1 MSAEKRRM
9 KVLILNGSPKNE
21 KSNTLKLTNSFL
33 DGMKEYEEIEAEY
46 IHVSQKDIKPCLGCF
61 CCWTKTPG
69 QCVYQDD
76 MKELISKLLEAD
88 IIIWSFPLYYFGMP
102 SGIKAFMDRMLP
114 MNLPFMSERE
124 DGGSVHPPRYP
135 QMTQVKH
142 VLISTCGFHSK
153 QNNYEGLEKQ
163 FEICFGNINQ
173 GRNFEKILCPEGE
186 LFRVPELW
194 KRTNEYLEYVHQAG
208 REYVLYGSITDK
220 TQEHLNELL
229 FPADMFIKMADAS
242 WEISDTTQAESI
254 GVESEQHSPSD
265 NTQTTSALGFTKQMA
280 ALYNNKLWKKKD
292 IVLEM
297 HYTDLNE
304 TYQIWLLEN
313 GSKVVKDFNQ
323 FLPYT
328 ARVETPLTVW
338 KDIGAG
344 KLDSMKALIE
354 NKYKILGD
362 LAFMSQWEVYFGG
375 TNDTAEHKKEKTKE
389 KQSSLWILLLPWL
402 MVWIAIPIH
411 SYWGS
416 FAAMLGSAVTVLS
429 YFLVR
434 LTPYDIISISV
445 CGMISALGLIGVP
458 ILWLIPAAYLLF
470 GLLWL
475 VSAFLPIPLSAWYSC
490 NQYGGLKNAKDN
502 LLFISTNRILTI
514 CWGILYLCTPIWTF
528 FLIQTDF
535 SKFISLVNSAFP
547 ALLGVFTWWFQK
559 WYPARKA
566 AGK

>member
-1 MSAEKRRM
+1 M
-9 KVLILNGSPKNE
+9 KVLILNGSPKKE
-21 KSNTLKLTNSFL
+21 HSNTLKLTNSFL
-33 DGMKEYEEIEAEY
+33 NGMNEYEEIEAEY
-46 IHVSQKDIKPCLGCF
+46 IHVYQKEIKPCSGCF

-69 QCVYQDD
+69 QCIYQDD
-76 MKELISKLLEAD
+76 MKEMIFKLLEAD

-102 SGIKAFMDRMLP
+102 SGMKAFMDRMLP

-124 DGGSVHPPRYP
+124 DGGSAHPPRYP
-135 QMTQVKH
+135 QMTQIKH

-163 FEICFGNINQ
+163 FEICFGNTNQ

-186 LFRVPELW
+186 LFRVPELR
-194 KRTNEYLEYVHQAG
+194 KRTNEYLEHVCQAG

-220 TQEHLNELL
+220 TQEQLNELL
-229 FPADMFIKMADAS
+229 FPADMFMKMADAS
-242 WEISDTTQAESI
+242 WDISDTSQAASA
-254 GVESEQHSPSD
+254 GVKSEQNSPSD
-265 NTQTTSALGFTKQMA
+265 IQTSALGFTKQMA
-280 ALYNNKLWKKKD
+280 ALYNNKSWKKKD

-297 HYTDLNE
+297 HYTDLNQ
-304 TYQIWLLEN
+304 TYQIWLLEH
-313 GSKVVKDFNQ
+313 GSKVVEDSNQ
-323 FLPYT
+323 FLLYT

-354 NKYKILGD
+354 KKYKILGD

-375 TNDTAEHKKEKTKE
+375 TSNTAKQKKDKIKE
-389 KQSSLWILLLPWL
+389 KQSSLWVLLFPWL
-402 MVWIAIPIH
+402 IVWIAIPIH

-416 FAAMLGSAVTVLS
+416 FAAMLGTAVIVLS
-429 YFLVR
+429 YFVVR
-434 LTPYDIISISV
+434 LTPYDIISIFI

-470 GLLWL
+470 GMLWI

-490 NQYGGLKNAKDN
+490 NQYGGLKNTKNN

-528 FLIQTDF
+528 FLMQTDF
-535 SKFISLVNSAFP
+535 SKFVSLINSAFP
-547 ALLGVFTWWFQK
+547 VLLGLFTWWFQK

>member
-1 MSAEKRRM
+1 
-9 KVLILNGSPKNE
+9 
-21 KSNTLKLTNSFL
+21 
-33 DGMKEYEEIEAEY
+33 MKEYGAIEEEY
-46 IHVSQKDIKPCLGCF
+46 IHVSQKDMKPCLGCF

-69 QCVYQDD
+69 QCVYHDD
-76 MKELISKLLEAD
+76 MKEMIPKLLEAD
-88 IIIWSFPLYYFGMP
+88 VIIWSFPLYYFGMP

-124 DGGSVHPPRYP
+124 DGGSAHPPRYP

-186 LFRVPELW
+186 LFRVPELR
-194 KRTNEYLEYVHQAG
+194 KRTNEYLEYVCQAG

-220 TQEHLNELL
+220 TQEQLNELL
-229 FPADMFIKMADAS
+229 FPADMFMKMADAS
-242 WEISDTTQAESI
+242 WEISDTSQAASA
-254 GVESEQHSPSD
+254 GVASAQNFPSD
-265 NTQTTSALGFTKQMA
+265 IQISALGFTKQMA
-280 ALYNNKLWKKKD
+280 ALYNNKSWKKKD

-297 HYTDLNE
+297 HYTDLNQ
-304 TYQIWLLEN
+304 TYQIWLLEH
-313 GSKVVKDFNQ
+313 GSKVVEDSNQ

-354 NKYKILGD
+354 KKYKILGD
-362 LAFMSQWEVYFGG
+362 LAFMSQWEEYFGG
-375 TNDTAEHKKEKTKE
+375 TNDTGKQKKEKTKE

-434 LTPYDIISISV
+434 LTPYDIISIFV

-475 VSAFLPIPLSAWYSC
+475 VSAFLSIPLSAWYSC

-528 FLIQTDF
+528 FLMQTDF
-535 SKFISLVNSAFP
+535 SKLISLVNSVFP
-547 ALLGVFTWWFQK
+547 ALLGIFTWWFQK

>member
-1 MSAEKRRM
+1 M

-21 KSNTLKLTNSFL
+21 QSNTLKLTNSFL
-33 DGMKEYEEIEAEY
+33 DGMKEYGAIEEEY
-46 IHVSQKDIKPCLGCF
+46 IHVSQKDMKPCLGCF

-69 QCVYQDD
+69 QCVYHDD
-76 MKELISKLLEAD
+76 MKEMIPKLLEAD
-88 IIIWSFPLYYFGMP
+88 VIIWSFPLYYFGMP

-124 DGGSVHPPRYP
+124 DGGSAHPPRYP

-186 LFRVPELW
+186 LFRVPELR
-194 KRTNEYLEYVHQAG
+194 KRTNEYLEYVCQAG

-220 TQEHLNELL
+220 TQEQLNELL
-229 FPADMFIKMADAS
+229 FPADMFMKMADAS
-242 WEISDTTQAESI
+242 WEISDTSQAASA
-254 GVESEQHSPSD
+254 GVASAQNFPSD
-265 NTQTTSALGFTKQMA
+265 IQISALGFTKQMA
-280 ALYNNKLWKKKD
+280 ALYNNKSWKKKD

-297 HYTDLNE
+297 HYTDLNQ
-304 TYQIWLLEN
+304 TYQIWLLEH
-313 GSKVVKDFNQ
+313 GSKVVEDSNQ

-354 NKYKILGD
+354 KKYKILGD
-362 LAFMSQWEVYFGG
+362 PCLYESMGEYFGG
-375 TNDTAEHKKEKTKE
+375 TNDTGKQKKEKTKE

-434 LTPYDIISISV
+434 LTPYDIISIFV

-475 VSAFLPIPLSAWYSC
+475 VSAFLSIPLSAWYSC

-528 FLIQTDF
+528 FLMQTDF
-535 SKFISLVNSAFP
+535 SKLISLVNSVFP
-547 ALLGVFTWWFQK
+547 ALLGIFTWWFQK

>member
-1 MSAEKRRM
+1 M

-21 KSNTLKLTNSFL
+21 QSNTLKLTNSFL
-33 DGMKEYEEIEAEY
+33 DGMKEYGAIEEEY
-46 IHVSQKDIKPCLGCF
+46 IHVSQKDMKPCLGCF

-69 QCVYQDD
+69 QCVYHDD
-76 MKELISKLLEAD
+76 MKEMIPKLLEAD
-88 IIIWSFPLYYFGMP
+88 VIIWSFPLYYFGMP

-124 DGGSVHPPRYP
+124 DGGSAHPPRYP

-186 LFRVPELW
+186 LFRVPELR
-194 KRTNEYLEYVHQAG
+194 KRTNEYLEYVCQAG

-220 TQEHLNELL
+220 TQEQLNELL
-229 FPADMFIKMADAS
+229 FPADMFMKMADAS
-242 WEISDTTQAESI
+242 WEISDTSQAASA
-254 GVESEQHSPSD
+254 GVASAQNFPSD
-265 NTQTTSALGFTKQMA
+265 IQISALGFTKQMA
-280 ALYNNKLWKKKD
+280 ALYNNKSWKKKD

-297 HYTDLNE
+297 HYTELNQ
-304 TYQIWLLEN
+304 TYQIWLLEH
-313 GSKVVKDFNQ
+313 GSKVVEDSNQ

-344 KLDSMKALIE
+344 KLDSMKVLIE
-354 NKYKILGD
+354 KKYKILGD
-362 LAFMSQWEVYFGG
+362 LAFMSQWEEYFGG
-375 TNDTAEHKKEKTKE
+375 TNDTGKQKKEKTKE

-434 LTPYDIISISV
+434 LTPYDIISIFV

-475 VSAFLPIPLSAWYSC
+475 VSAFLSIPLSAWDSF
-490 NQYGGLKNAKDN
+490 NQYGRLKNAKDN

-528 FLIQTDF
+528 FLMQTDF
-535 SKFISLVNSAFP
+535 SKLISLVNSVFP
-547 ALLGVFTWWFQK
+547 ALLGIFTWWFQK

>member
-1 MSAEKRRM
+1 MCGEKKM
-9 KVLILNGSPKNE
+9 KVLILNGSPKKE
-21 KSNTLKLTNSFL
+21 LSNTLKLTNSFL
-33 DGMKEYEEIEAEY
+33 NGMKEYEAIEAEY
-46 IHVSQKDIKPCLGCF
+46 IHISQKDIKPCLGCF

-76 MKELISKLLEAD
+76 MKEIIPKLLEAD

-102 SGIKAFMDRMLP
+102 SGMKAFMDRMLP

-124 DGGSVHPPRYP
+124 DGGSAHPPRYP

-142 VLISTCGFHSK
+142 ILISTCGFYSK

-163 FEICFGNINQ
+163 FEICFGNTNQ

-186 LFRVPELW
+186 LFRVPELR
-194 KRTNEYLEYVHQAG
+194 KRTKEYLDYVCQAG
-208 REYVLYGSITDK
+208 REYVLYGSITAK
-220 TQEHLNELL
+220 THESLDELL

-242 WEISDTTQAESI
+242 WEISDTSQAESA
-254 GVESEQHSPSD
+254 GVTSEQNFPSD
-265 NTQTTSALGFTKQMA
+265 IQTSALRFTKQMA
-280 ALYNNKLWKKKD
+280 ALYNSKSWKKKD

-297 HYTDLNE
+297 CYTDLNQ
-304 TYQIWLLEN
+304 TYQIWLLEH
-313 GSKVVKDFNQ
+313 GSKVVEDSDQ

-344 KLDSMKALIE
+344 KVDSMNALIDK
-354 NKYKILGD
+354 KYKILGD
-362 LAFMSQWEVYFGG
+362 LSFMSQWEVYFGG
-375 TNDTAEHKKEKTKE
+375 ANDTTKQ
-389 KQSSLWILLLPWL
+389 KRDKIKDRQSSMWVLLFPWL
-402 MVWIAIPIH
+402 VVWIALPIH

-434 LTPYDIISISV
+434 LTPYDIISIFV
-445 CGMISALGLIGVP
+445 CGIISALGLIGVP

-470 GLLWL
+470 GLLWI

-490 NQYGGLKNAKDN
+490 NQYGGLQNAKN
-502 LLFISTNRILTI
+502 NSLFISTNRILTI
-514 CWGILYLCTPIWTF
+514 CWGLLYLFTPIWTF
-528 FLIQTDF
+528 FLMQTDF

-547 ALLGVFTWWFQK
+547 ALLGIFTWWFQK

>member
-1 MSAEKRRM
+1 M
-9 KVLILNGSPKNE
+9 
-21 KSNTLKLTNSFL
+21 
-33 DGMKEYEEIEAEY
+33 
-46 IHVSQKDIKPCLGCF
+46 
-61 CCWTKTPG
+61 
-69 QCVYQDD
+69 
-76 MKELISKLLEAD
+76 
-88 IIIWSFPLYYFGMP
+88 
-102 SGIKAFMDRMLP
+102 
-114 MNLPFMSERE
+114 
-124 DGGSVHPPRYP
+124 
-135 QMTQVKH
+135 
-142 VLISTCGFHSK
+142 
-153 QNNYEGLEKQ
+153 
-163 FEICFGNINQ
+163 
-173 GRNFEKILCPEGE
+173 CPEGE
-186 LFRVPELW
+186 LFRVPELR
-194 KRTNEYLEYVHQAG
+194 KRTNEYLEYVCQAG

-220 TQEHLNELL
+220 TQEQLNELL
-229 FPADMFIKMADAS
+229 FPADMFMKMADAS
-242 WEISDTTQAESI
+242 WEISDTSQAASA
-254 GVESEQHSPSD
+254 GVASAQNFPSD
-265 NTQTTSALGFTKQMA
+265 IQISALGFTKQMA
-280 ALYNNKLWKKKD
+280 ALYNNKSWKKKD

-297 HYTDLNE
+297 HYTDLNQ
-304 TYQIWLLEN
+304 TYQIWLLEH
-313 GSKVVKDFNQ
+313 GSKVEEDSNQ

-338 KDIGAG
+338 KDIGTG

-354 NKYKILGD
+354 KKYKILGD
-362 LAFMSQWEVYFGG
+362 LAFMSQWEEYFGG
-375 TNDTAEHKKEKTKE
+375 TNDTGKQKKEKTKE

-434 LTPYDIISISV
+434 LTPYDIISIFV

-475 VSAFLPIPLSAWYSC
+475 VSAFLSIPLSAWYSC

-528 FLIQTDF
+528 FLMQTDF
-535 SKFISLVNSAFP
+535 SKLISLVNSVFP
-547 ALLGVFTWWFQK
+547 ALLGIFTWWFQK